1 MKNIKS
7 VLIPLVLFVLCTGFR
22 SEDRLKFYWGEKEIA
37 YTSGVSLTEINQ
49 PNNANTLRYVIRK
62 DLIEELGYR
71 NTKVEINLV
80 RSGVSIYAHRFDDVL
95 SNQTLKIQNIY
106 SSLRAGD
113 TILIQLKGVEGILP
127 QIIGIKIKA

>member
-1 MKNIKS
+1 MKNIAS
-7 VLIPLVLFVLCTGFR
+7 VLVLLVLFVLSTGFR
-22 SEDRLKFYWGEKEIA
+22 SDDRLKFYWGEKEIV
-37 YTSGVSLTEINQ
+37 YKSGVSLTEINQ

-95 SNQTLKIQNIY
+95 SNQTLKIQSIY